1 MISAARAATL
11 RTFASAP
18 APRASGTV
26 WRWAGRA
33 AAAAITVLRR
43 DGIAAPRAEAKP
55 HTVRLWGREWQDEYA
70 WLAGNSGEGPGTA
83 VLQHLRAENAYAD
96 AVLAPTRQL
105 QRAMLEEMWRQE
117 EYASV
122 SCQTTLHGH
131 TYYTRVSAGGE
142 QVDCRRRCL
151 DNGTLGPEEA
161 VVDRGWLRRAL
172 QVPHTPLTIGSLK
185 MSPDGR
191 RAAFT
196 VDTTGCERHM
206 LVVLQYDGR
215 DFRSIVDRLP
225 DVCNFEW
232 SADSQYLAYTTPD
245 HMRRPSRLLVH
256 RVADTFASTS
266 LSPFSGPAATAT
278 AIRSAA
284 SAASGDA
291 GASEADWEIFSEAD
305 QRYFLDVGKT
315 KDESFL
321 TVNLNSKRSSEV
333 WVLRASELGSGRE
346 AKLMTRL
353 CARGEASYFV
363 EHRGAHFYVVTNA
376 GGAHNFKVIRAAED
390 RPEMEHWQDFVAES
404 TASLVDAELFEDY
417 CVTCVRAM
425 PAPCARCHLCCLIFS
440 WLAILMLEN
449 ASAFMHLLP
458 PDAVQEPCRPPAG
471 LLSLTRPIAYP
482 SLSLFVC

>member
-43 DGIAAPRAEAKP
+43 DGNAAPRAEAKP

-83 VLQHLRAENAYAD
+83 ILRHLRAENAYAD
-96 AVLAPTRQL
+96 AVLAPTRHL

-232 SADSQYLAYTTPD
+232 SADSQYLVY
-245 HMRRPSRLLVH
+245 
-256 RVADTFASTS
+256 ASV
-266 LSPFSGPAATAT
+266 
-278 AIRSAA
+278 
-284 SAASGDA
+284 
-291 GASEADWEIFSEAD
+291 
-305 QRYFLDVGKT
+305 YF
-315 KDESFL
+315 
-321 TVNLNSKRSSEV
+321 
-333 WVLRASELGSGRE
+333 
-346 AKLMTRL
+346 
-353 CARGEASYFV
+353 
-363 EHRGAHFYVVTNA
+363 
-376 GGAHNFKVIRAAED
+376 
-390 RPEMEHWQDFVAES
+390 
-404 TASLVDAELFEDY
+404 
-417 CVTCVRAM
+417 
-425 PAPCARCHLCCLIFS
+425 
-440 WLAILMLEN
+440 
-449 ASAFMHLLP
+449 
-458 PDAVQEPCRPPAG
+458 
-471 LLSLTRPIAYP
+471 
-482 SLSLFVC
+482 